1 MSILIKGMK
10 MPKSC
15 MNCPLFESKYHFHG
29 CHAKPESFSDMDMW
43 NFFVGDRPSWCPLFE
58 VPTPHGRLI
67 DADALMLK
75 IKEYIDEYSD
85 LDADGLHNFKWCA
98 MKEAELA
105 IIDAPTII
113 EAEGGGSDV

>member
-1 MSILIKGMK
+1 MSVLIEGIQ
-10 MPKSC
+10 MPKNGWTDVRLHCDGSVT
-15 MNCPLFESKYHFHG
+15 MPTGNHPYYRLLT
-29 CHAKPESFSDMDMW
+29 A
-43 NFFVGDRPSWCPLFE
+43 VE
-58 VPTPHGRLI
+58 VPTHGRLI

-105 IIDAPTII
+105 IVDAPTII
-113 EAEGGGSDV
+113 EAEEGEQCTNT